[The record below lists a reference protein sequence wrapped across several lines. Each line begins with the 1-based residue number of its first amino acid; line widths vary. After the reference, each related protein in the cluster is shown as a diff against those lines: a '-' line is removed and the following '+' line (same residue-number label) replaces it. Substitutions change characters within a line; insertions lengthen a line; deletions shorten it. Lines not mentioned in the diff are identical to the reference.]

1 VARPRVP
8 GKGAGMLFRAIRSFS
23 AVFPAITFAALIGWS
38 SVVQAA
44 DDEIGSVQTCV
55 PLRQIDDSRVI
66 DDKTIVLRVIDG
78 SPYRRIDLAHECPGL
93 TMAESFTSATT
104 ISQLCQ
110 RDILRLTQ
118 QPIGS
123 QCIIDKIVVIDEA
136 EAKALLAR
144 RKK

>member
-1 VARPRVP
+1 MTVKAAQHRFMTLLATVLAVVAGTAPL
-8 GKGAGMLFRAIRSFS
+8 A
-23 AVFPAITFAALIGWS
+23 W
-38 SVVQAA
+38 AA
-44 DDEIGSVQTCV
+44 DDDNIGDVQMCV

-66 DDKTIVLRVIDG
+66 DDKTILLRVVAG
-78 SPYRRIDLAHECPGL
+78 SPYRRIDLAHECTGL
-93 TMAESFTSATT
+93 SVAENFTSATT

-110 RDILRLTQ
+110 QDILRVTQ

-123 QCIIDKIVVIDEA
+123 QCVIDRIVVIDEA